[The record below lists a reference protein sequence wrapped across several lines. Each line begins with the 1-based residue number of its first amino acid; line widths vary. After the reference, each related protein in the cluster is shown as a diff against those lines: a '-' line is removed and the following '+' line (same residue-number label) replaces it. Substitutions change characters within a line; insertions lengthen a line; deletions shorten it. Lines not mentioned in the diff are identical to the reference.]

1 MECRNDVLFIVGWI
15 DPQANIEYV
24 AFKFNLYMFH
34 KIGPNIGI
42 VSMVKKD
49 EQFVAMESINSQC
62 TLTTWLI
69 HNWGLK
75 RNV

>member
-15 DPQANIEYV
+15 EPQANIEYV

-49 EQFVAMESINSQC
+49 E
-62 TLTTWLI
+62 
-69 HNWGLK
+69 
-75 RNV
+75 